1 MSSEGYLGAFQE
13 EDKVTLVFDREVVNS
28 ALNYMVEKEELK
40 VTDEQMKEIV
50 QRIFTQD
57 LVGDFLERAWTIA
70 EEVVEESK

>member
-13 EDKVTLVFDREVVNS
+13 EDKVTLIFDKEMVTT
-28 ALNYMVEKEELK
+28 ALNYMVEEEEIK

-50 QRIFTQD
+50 QRILNQD